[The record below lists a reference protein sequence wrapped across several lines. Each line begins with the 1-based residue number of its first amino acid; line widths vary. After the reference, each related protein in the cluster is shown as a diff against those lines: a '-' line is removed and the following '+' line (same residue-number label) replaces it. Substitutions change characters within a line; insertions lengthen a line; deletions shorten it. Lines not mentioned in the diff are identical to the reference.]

1 MHENAKQTCLL
12 ACNINKIHVQLMTVA
27 FMYNLEYDSS

>member
-12 ACNINKIHVQLMTVA
+12 ACGISKIHVQLMTVA
-27 FMYNLEYDSS
+27 FMYNLEYDYS